1 MSNMDTNFFYVDETG
16 DLTLLGR
23 RGKNMVGTKGVS
35 KCFMVGM
42 AHIADPER
50 VRREL
55 KDLRISLINDPYLRQ
70 IPSMQSE
77 SKKTARFFH
86 AKDDCPEVR
95 MAVFKILAQQDIKV
109 QVGVRRK
116 AEMVI
121 VERLARS
128 MGRRRDPNTVY
139 DDIVKTLFKQSLHKA
154 EANVIYFA
162 RRGKSDRQKALVAAI
177 QRAKENFFRDTGIV
191 ADRPTKVIPSVPSEE
206 AGLQVIDYFLWAL
219 QRLYERGD
227 DRYFNYLAKHYRLIR
242 DFDDKRSGTDYGT
255 WYNDDNPL
263 TKEKIMPVTN

>member
-23 RGKNMVGTKGVS
+23 RGKNLVGTEGVS

-42 AHIADPER
+42 ARIADPEG
-50 VRREL
+50 VRCDF
-55 KDLRISLINDPYLRQ
+55 KALRLSLLADPYFRQ
-70 IPSMQSE
+70 IPSMQPE

-95 MAVFKILAQQDIKV
+95 MAVFKLLAERDIKV

-128 MGRRRDPNTVY
+128 MGRRKDPNTVY
-139 DDIVKTLFKQSLHKA
+139 DDIVKTLFKESLHKA
-154 EANVIYFA
+154 EANVICFA
-162 RRGKSDRQKALVAAI
+162 RRGKSGRQKALVAAI
-177 QRAKENFFRDTGIV
+177 RRAKENFFRDTGIE
-191 ADRPTKVIPSVPSEE
+191 ADRPTRVIPSVPSEE

-219 QRLYERGD
+219 QRFYERGD
-227 DRYFNYLAKHYRLIR
+227 DRYFNYLAPHYRRIM
-242 DFDDKRSGTDYGT
+242 DFDDKRSGTNYGM

>member
-1 MSNMDTNFFYVDETG
+1 MSNTDTNFFYVDETG

-23 RGKNMVGTKGVS
+23 RGKNLVGTEGVS

-50 VRREL
+50 VGREL
-55 KDLRISLINDPYLRQ
+55 NTLRLSLLDDPYLRQ
-70 IPSMQSE
+70 IPSMQPE

-116 AEMVI
+116 GEMVKAA
-121 VERLARS
+121 RFMRS
-128 MGRRRDPNTVY
+128 MNSRMNPNTVY
-139 DDIVKTLFKQSLHKA
+139 DNLIKTLFKQSLHMA

-162 RRGKSDRQKALVAAI
+162 RRGKSGRQKALVAAI
-177 QRAKENFFRDTGIV
+177 RRAKENFFRDTGIEV
-191 ADRPTKVIPSVPSEE
+191 DRPTRVIPSVPSEE

-219 QRLYERGD
+219 QRLYERGE
-227 DRYFNYLAKHYRLIR
+227 DRYFNYLAPHYRRIM
-242 DFDDKRSGTDYGT
+242 DFDDKQSGKDYGM
-255 WYNDDNPL
+255 WYNDQNPL